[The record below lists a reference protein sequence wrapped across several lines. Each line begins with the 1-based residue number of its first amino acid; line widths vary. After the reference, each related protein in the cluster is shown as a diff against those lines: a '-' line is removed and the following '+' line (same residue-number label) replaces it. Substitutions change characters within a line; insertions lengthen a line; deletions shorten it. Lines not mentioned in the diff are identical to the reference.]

1 MARKTTNIG
10 GDGAGVAP
18 VGVLRRTFPQRKWPS
33 PAYIVG
39 GFSNKNKS
47 NNPLLLLKF
56 YTIKTKN
63 QKK

>member
-10 GDGAGVAP
+10 GDGTGVAP

-39 GFSNKNKS
+39 GFSIKFPKTRIHFVIYC
-47 NNPLLLLKF
+47 LKR
-56 YTIKTKN
+56 KL
-63 QKK
+63 